1 MLEGKSQRNDLF
13 LQSSSQAL
21 DEHLASLR
29 YAGMIQHAL
38 MPDNN
43 FLSGLLKDYFIVFL
57 PRDIVSGDFYYAF
70 SNKDYTCIA
79 AGDCTGHGVPGALM
93 SILGIN
99 FLNEILQSGDC
110 FKANRILNMMRER
123 VMKALHQTGEKAETK
138 DSIDIGLCIID
149 KKTGTM
155 QFAGANRPL
164 VMIRNGELTEYK
176 PDFMTIGLA
185 PVTER
190 AFKNIVIETQPD
202 DKFYLFSDGFPDQ
215 FGEKT
220 NKKLKNKSFRKI
232 LEVASSY
239 EDMNKQQ
246 EFLENAFFE
255 WKGNMQQVDDVLIFG
270 FKL

>member
-1 MLEGKSQRNDLF
+1 
-13 LQSSSQAL
+13 
-21 DEHLASLR
+21 
-29 YAGMIQHAL
+29 
-38 MPDNN
+38 
-43 FLSGLLKDYFIVFL
+43 
-57 PRDIVSGDFYYAF
+57 
-70 SNKDYTCIA
+70 
-79 AGDCTGHGVPGALM
+79 
-93 SILGIN
+93 
-99 FLNEILQSGDC
+99 
-110 FKANRILNMMRER
+110 MMRER

-138 DSIDIGLCIID
+138 DSIDIGLCIIE

-185 PVTER
+185 PVTEH
-190 AFKNIVIETQPD
+190 AFNNTVIETKAED
-202 DKFYLFSDGFPDQ
+202 IFYLFSDGFPDQ

-232 LEVASSY
+232 LEVASGY
-239 EDMNKQQ
+239 DDMKKQQ
-246 EFLENAFFE
+246 NFLERTFFD